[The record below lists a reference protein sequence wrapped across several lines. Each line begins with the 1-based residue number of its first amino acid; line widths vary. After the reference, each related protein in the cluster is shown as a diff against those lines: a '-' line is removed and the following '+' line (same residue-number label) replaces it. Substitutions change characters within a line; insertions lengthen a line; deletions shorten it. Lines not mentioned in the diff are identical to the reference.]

1 MVYTSFM
8 DNNEVK
14 IPLFEFLHIPRQ
26 MPEKRLTEERIQ
38 NFAAIYAK
46 FHDHQ
51 ASAQAS
57 RCIDCGTPYCSW
69 QCPVH
74 NHIPEWLKLV
84 AKGQW
89 ILACELAHQT
99 NTLPEI
105 CGRICPQ
112 DRLCEGACTLTP
124 TVGAVTIGAIEQF
137 LVEKALSLGWR
148 PNLSSIE
155 PSHARVAVVGA
166 GPAGLA
172 CADVLVR
179 HGVKVRVYD
188 KYPEIGGLLT
198 FGIPNFKLEKNI
210 ISRRRQL
217 FEDMGVEFALNTKV
231 GRDISFD
238 FLRNNYDAVF
248 LGLGA
253 DKSRWTLIPGH
264 ELENIVKP
272 MPYLISIIEKLMG
285 FSLTTEYDF
294 KDKHVV
300 VLGAGDTAMDCN
312 RTAIRQ
318 GAKSV
323 TCVYRQGEWDMPGS
337 RKEVLHAKEEGVE
350 FIWNHQAIAFNGKN
364 SKVVSI
370 LLQETEKKT
379 AGKVVLKANDSQ
391 ELQADAVIV
400 AYGFDANPPAWLIDS
415 GVDCQPNYCV
425 KIDEQ
430 GATNVAGLYAGGD
443 MVLGANLVVN
453 AISQG
458 RQGAYGILQLI

>member
-1 MVYTSFM
+1 M

-74 NHIPEWLKLV
+74 NHIPEWLRLV

-89 ILACELAHQT
+89 IQACELAHQT

-112 DRLCEGACTLTP
+112 DRLCEGACTLAP
-124 TVGAVTIGAIEQF
+124 TVGSVTIGAIEQF
-137 LVEKALSLGWR
+137 LVDKALSLGWR
-148 PNLSSIE
+148 PDLSTVA
-155 PSHARVAVVGA
+155 PRPLHVAVVGA

-179 HGVKVRVYD
+179 HGVSVHVYD

-198 FGIPNFKLEKNI
+198 FGIPNFKLEKSI
-210 ISRRRQL
+210 ILKRRQL
-217 FEDMGVEFALNTKV
+217 FEDMGIEFSLNTEV
-231 GRDISFD
+231 GSDIDFD
-238 FLRNNYDAVF
+238 RLRSQYDAVF

-253 DKSRWTLIPGH
+253 DKSRWMPIPGH
-264 ELENIVKP
+264 ELENIVEP
-272 MPYLISIIEKLMG
+272 MPYLISIINEHMRLPSKTH
-285 FSLTTEYDF
+285 FDF

-318 GAKSV
+318 GAQSV

-350 FIWNHQAIAFNGKN
+350 FIWNHQAVAFKGANN
-364 SKVVSI
+364 KVTSI
-370 LLQETEKKT
+370 LVQETEKNQ
-379 AGKVVLKANDSQ
+379 AGEVGLKANGSQ
-391 ELQADAVIV
+391 QLQADAVIV
-400 AYGFDANPPAWLIDS
+400 AYGFDANPPSWLVDS
-415 GVDCQPNYCV
+415 GIDYQPNRCLKV
-425 KIDEQ
+425 NKN
-430 GATNVAGLYAGGD
+430 GATNVAKLYAGGD

-453 AISQG
+453 AIAQG
-458 RQGAYGILQLI
+458 RQAAFGILRSLP